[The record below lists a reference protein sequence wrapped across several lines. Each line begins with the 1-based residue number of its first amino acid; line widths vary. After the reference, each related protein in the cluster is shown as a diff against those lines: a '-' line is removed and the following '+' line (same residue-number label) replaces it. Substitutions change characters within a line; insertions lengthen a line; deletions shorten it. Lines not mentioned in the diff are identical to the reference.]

1 MKAVTIILS
10 GGSGSRLWPVS
21 RKTFPKPF
29 MEVKGKPL
37 LAYAI
42 ERASL
47 ISNEIVIVTNQ
58 DHYFLTKDLVDGMS
72 NDLNISFILE
82 PVGRNTAPAIALAS
96 MLVKDRFGEDTEC
109 LVLPADHLIEDTS
122 EFTNNI
128 NKAFKECKNN
138 SIVVFGIQPSVPETG
153 YGYIEVDNISK
164 DIQKAKQFIEKP
176 QLEKAQEYLLSGRH
190 YWNSGMFCFTAKTM
204 IVNLQNHAQ
213 DVLDSSS
220 KVFKNMIYENS
231 IYRFDEILFK
241 NQPDIS
247 IDYAVMEKSNDVTL
261 IPVSFSWSD
270 VGTWTS
276 LSSVYDSDEHG
287 NSEAFIDNAN
297 ILTIDSSN
305 NHIHSETNIEKV
317 IATAGIKDVSIID
330 THDALLVVHKSKSNL
345 VKDVVEKL
353 KNGNDFHKEKFDLPS
368 TVRRPWGTYTTLIFD
383 DGYQVKKITV
393 LPGQQLSLQYH
404 HKRAEHWVVVR
415 GTAVVQIG
423 DNEYETSVGVHRH
436 IPLGDK
442 HRLTNI
448 GKDELIL
455 IEVQYGS
462 YLGEDDIVRLDDNY
476 GRV

>member
-37 LAYAI
+37 LMHAI
-42 ERASL
+42 DRASL
-47 ISNEIVIVTNQ
+47 VSNEIVIVTNQ

-72 NDLNISFILE
+72 NELNISYILE

-96 MLVKDRFGEDTEC
+96 MLVKDRFGENTEC

-128 NKAFKECKNN
+128 NKAFKACKNN
-138 SIVVFGIQPSVPETG
+138 SVVVFGIQPSAPETG

-164 DIQKAKQFIEKP
+164 DIQKAKKFIEKP
-176 QLEKAQEYLLSGRH
+176 QLEKAQEYLSSGRH

-204 IVNLQNHAQ
+204 IMNLQSHAH

-220 KVFKNMIYENS
+220 KVFKNMISENS

-276 LSSVYDSDEHG
+276 LSSVYDSDENG

-297 ILTIDSSN
+297 ILSIDSSN
-305 NHIHSETNIEKV
+305 NHIHSESNIQKV
-317 IATAGIKDVSIID
+317 IATAGIKDISIID

-353 KNGNDFHKEKFDLPS
+353 KNGNDFLKEKFDLPS

-423 DNEYETSVGVHRH
+423 NNEYETSVGVHRH

>member
-37 LAYAI
+37 LTHAI
-42 ERASL
+42 DRASL
-47 ISNEIVIVTNQ
+47 VSNEIVIVTNQ

-72 NDLNISFILE
+72 NELNISYILE

-96 MLVKDRFGEDTEC
+96 MLVKDRFGENTEC

-164 DIQKAKQFIEKP
+164 DIQKAKKFIEKP
-176 QLEKAQEYLLSGRH
+176 QLEKAQEYLSSGRH

-204 IVNLQNHAQ
+204 IINLQSHAQ

-220 KVFKNMIYENS
+220 KVFKNMIHENS
-231 IYRFDEILFK
+231 IYRFDEIIFK

-276 LSSVYDSDEHG
+276 LSSVYDSDENG

-305 NHIHSETNIEKV
+305 NHIHSESNIQKV
-317 IATAGIKDVSIID
+317 IATAGIKDISIID

-353 KNGNDFHKEKFDLPS
+353 KNGNDFLKEKFDLPS

-448 GKDELIL
+448 GKDELVL
-455 IEVQYGS
+455 IEVQYGT